1 MPLKLDVQLNIVIYS
16 LIAGGITG
24 ILFDAYRIIR
34 GLKIPKFLIFIEDIL
49 FWILCALAIFSFLL
63 YTNYAFLG
71 VYVYLFIFI
80 SLTLYFK
87 LVSKYIIYW
96 EKIIAK
102 VIYKILKIL
111 FKNFIYP
118 FKIFLSRMGN
128 KNL

>member
-24 ILFDAYRIIR
+24 ILFDAYRLIR
-34 GLKIPKFLIFIEDIL
+34 GVKIPRFLIFIEDIL
-49 FWILCALAIFSFLL
+49 FWILCSLAIFSFLL

-80 SLTLYFK
+80 SLALYFK
-87 LVSKYIIYW
+87 LVSNYIINW
-96 EKIIAK
+96 ERFIAK
-102 VIYKILKIL
+102 VAYKLLKVI
-111 FKNFIYP
+111 FKNFMYP
-118 FKIFLSRMGN
+118 FKIFLSKMGN

>member
-24 ILFDAYRIIR
+24 ILFDAYRLIR
-34 GLKIPKFLIFIEDIL
+34 GVKIPRFLIFIEDIL

-71 VYVYLFIFI
+71 LYVYLFIFI
-80 SLTLYFK
+80 SLALYFK
-87 LVSKYIIYW
+87 LVSNYIIYW
-96 EKIIAK
+96 ERFIAK
-102 VIYKILKIL
+102 VAYKLLKII
-111 FKNFIYP
+111 FKNFMYP
-118 FKIFLSRMGN
+118 FKIFLSKMGN

>member
-1 MPLKLDVQLNIVIYS
+1 MPLKLDVQLDIVIYS
-16 LIAGGITG
+16 LIAGVITG
-24 ILFDAYRIIR
+24 ILFDAYRLIR

-49 FWILCALAIFSFLL
+49 FWSFCALVIFSFLL

-87 LVSKYIIYW
+87 LVSSYIIYG
-96 EKIIAK
+96 ERIAARAISK
-102 VIYKILKIL
+102 VFRIT
-111 FKNFIYP
+111 FKNFMYP
-118 FKIFLSRMGN
+118 FKIFLSKMGN